1 MVMQWDSW
9 WKTRHLTQAALELDG
24 PKRQVS
30 YELGTE
36 TGAQSGDGATSS
48 DPSQVKEHHWN

>member
-1 MVMQWDSW
+1 MQRDSW